1 MANPVTVPGDLI
13 VPGAL
18 RVSGGITPAI
28 ARANILAETSLA
40 TFPIPLTSFRMFD
53 NMAELLP
60 TAGGNDDLGLVEGT
74 HGTNTPTLQTQDL
87 GEAGATSNS
96 ARVLVQLPWEYISG
110 ATITLRFKAGMIT
123 AVADA
128 TATLDCLVYK
138 NQDDPDD
145 AIGDDLCATAATT
158 INSLTFA
165 NIDFS
170 ITPTGLSGGDIL
182 DVKITTAISDGGTA
196 VVISAISSA
205 KLLCDVR

>member
-74 HGTNTPTLQTQDL
+74 HGTNTPMLQTQDL
-87 GEAGATSNS
+87 GEAGATNNS

-170 ITPTGLSGGDIL
+170 ITPTGLAGGDIL

-196 VVISAISSA
+196 VVIGAISSA